1 MQRHT
6 PRLACGVND
15 DGWRLKMEIRW
26 LEDFIV
32 LARERHFSRA
42 ADAQNVTQPTFSR
55 RIKLLEE
62 EMGTTLINR
71 QTLPLSLTPAGE
83 EFLALCEQITERV
96 RLTRDRLQSIATD
109 EARRILLAAP
119 QSLVSNFLPGW
130 LDQHALRPSISP
142 YLRATSWLI
151 GDYLH
156 GLERGECDLA
166 LLYWPRGRIALDL
179 EMSELKYLSLGEE
192 RLVPVSAP
200 DAEGRSRFSLPG
212 ARRQPQPLIAFHP
225 RGLMAAALEAHLG
238 RQSGP
243 VYLTTLNESVQA
255 TNIRELVVQGY
266 GLGWLPQRSV
276 ITPMAHG
283 ELVRAGDERWDV
295 PLDLRLYAR
304 KDSRH
309 PGLPGLWQ
317 QLEATYSNA

>member
-1 MQRHT
+1 
-6 PRLACGVND
+6 
-15 DGWRLKMEIRW
+15 MEIRW

-83 EFLALCEQITERV
+83 EFLGLCEQITERV
-96 RLTRDRLQSIATD
+96 RSTRDRLQSIAAN

-119 QSLVSNFLPGW
+119 QSLVSNVVPGW
-130 LDQHALRPSISP
+130 LDRHGLMQRVSP

-166 LLYWPRGRIALDL
+166 LCYWPRGRIALDL
-179 EMSELKYLSLGEE
+179 DVSELVFLTLGEE
-192 RLVPVSAP
+192 RLMPVSAP
-200 DAEGRSRFSLPG
+200 DEAGRPRFSLPG
-212 ARRQPQPLIAFHP
+212 TRRQPQPLIAFHP

-238 RQSGP
+238 RMPEP
-243 VYLTTLNESVQA
+243 VYLTSLNESIQA
-255 TNIRELVVQGY
+255 TNIRELVAQGY
-266 GLGWLPQRSV
+266 GLGWMPSRS
-276 ITPMAHG
+276 IHAAMQNG

-295 PLDLRLYAR
+295 PLDIRLYAR

-309 PGLPGLWQ
+309 PGLPEVWQ
-317 QLEATYSNA
+317 QLQGASGLDSAG

>member
-1 MQRHT
+1 
-6 PRLACGVND
+6 
-15 DGWRLKMEIRW
+15 MEIRW

-96 RLTRDRLQSIATD
+96 RLTRDRLQSIAAD

-119 QSLVSNFLPGW
+119 QSLLSNVVPGW
-130 LDQHALRPSISP
+130 LERHDLAHCVSP

-166 LLYWPRGRIALDL
+166 LCYWPRGRIALDL
-179 EMSELKYLSLGEE
+179 DVSELTFLTLGEE

-200 DAEGRSRFSLPG
+200 DGTGRPRFALPG
-212 ARRQPQPLIAFHP
+212 TRRQPQPLIAFHP
-225 RGLMAAALEAHLG
+225 RGLMAAALEAHLH
-238 RQSGP
+238 RQSEP

-255 TNIRELVVQGY
+255 TNIRELVTQGY
-266 GLGWLPQRSV
+266 GLGWIPHRSV
-276 ITPMAHG
+276 RTAMQNG
-283 ELVRAGDERWDV
+283 ELVRAGDARWDV
-295 PLDLRLYAR
+295 PLDIRLYAR
-304 KDSRH
+304 RDSRH

-317 QLEATYSNA
+317 QLEGASDLGS